1 MRVVTAA
8 LGVIALVFPASGAG
22 VAQGSAETE
31 VRQVEIRRFAAM
43 MQADTTALGGY
54 LADELVYTHSNALVE
69 TRAIH
74 LEAIAT
80 KRTIYESIATKRT
93 IYESIAPVE
102 LSYRSYGETVL
113 GTGTVKS
120 RGSIGGTAFDVT
132 LRVTTVH
139 VRRGG
144 RWLLAAWQ
152 STRMP

>member
-80 KRTIYESIATKRT
+80 KRTIYESIA
-93 IYESIAPVE
+93 PVE